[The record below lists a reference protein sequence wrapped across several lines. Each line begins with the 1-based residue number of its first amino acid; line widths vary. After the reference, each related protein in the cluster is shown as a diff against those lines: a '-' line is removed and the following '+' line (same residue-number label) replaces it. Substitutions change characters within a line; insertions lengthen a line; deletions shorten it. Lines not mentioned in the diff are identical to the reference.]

1 MPAILLAVMQLLHW
15 GYWNI
20 LTGEVSWDLSRQ
32 WDVFLSRICD
42 DCYMIYRDTDIYHM
56 CRSDCYNNRFF
67 LGCMD
72 VMMVSKRT
80 RSKAARFV
88 NMINDDMY
96 TSRRR
101 WGEAIGVLPC
111 SDNYFEIPVPIFI
124 KIFQLSMCGHFM
136 KYLRQSIGIKCHIN
150 HQSSQLLE

>member
-1 MPAILLAVMQLLHW
+1 MGDHLHSELDPIRHKLTCDLLLNSTITTVMNNNSTFSTAATTTRYFLALSVIATLFSIGTVDARLRFGPDASNPLGCSASPSLRILKYL
-15 GYWNI
+15 
-20 LTGEVSWDLSRQ
+20 D
-32 WDVFLSRICD
+32 RICD

-80 RSKAARFV
+80 RSKAASFV
-88 NMINDDMY
+88 NMINDDIY

-101 WGEAIGVLPC
+101 
-111 SDNYFEIPVPIFI
+111 
-124 KIFQLSMCGHFM
+124 
-136 KYLRQSIGIKCHIN
+136 R
-150 HQSSQLLE
+150 